1 MKGLLLI
8 LLLIVL
14 PARAAMDITR
24 ELVAPDHVVP
34 GQPVR
39 VAVTFWTDTWFNPPP
54 EWPAFVIENGSLLTT
69 PLPNQLLSRRK
80 DGASWS
86 GIRLERQVMAW
97 DQGTLRFPATE
108 VTLTSP
114 GQPPVTVSLPAIEK
128 PVNWPQDTKQ
138 PDRFLPA
145 SQLTLSQKITQFHAA
160 DDKQLHA
167 GDVIERAVTVK
178 ARGIVANQIPLVLY
192 AIPGT
197 QTQSLPAQSQLLTEG
212 RGDVDGAERTERLR
226 YLPSQAGT
234 VTLPPVQLRWWDTD
248 HQQWQLAKL
257 PGATF
262 HIAAARGAG
271 SESVLRGSTGEEKWH
286 IILPAVAGVILAVI
300 LWFSRHPIARGAR
313 YLHRRWHRFWH
324 PVPLSELTPGR
335 HIHNA
340 IAGNT
345 ASKRA
350 T

>member
-1 MKGLLLI
+1 
-8 LLLIVL
+8 
-14 PARAAMDITR
+14 
-24 ELVAPDHVVP
+24 
-34 GQPVR
+34 
-39 VAVTFWTDTWFNPPP
+39 
-54 EWPAFVIENGSLLTT
+54 LTT

-80 DGASWS
+80 DGTSWS

-128 PVNWPQDTKQ
+128 PVNWPKGTRQ

-145 SQLTLSQKITQFHAA
+145 SNLTLSQKITQYHAA

-178 ARGIVANQIPLVLY
+178 ARSIVANQIPHMLY

-197 QTQSLPAQSQLLTEG
+197 ESQSLPAQSQFLTEG

-226 YLPSQAGT
+226 YMPSQAGI

-248 HQQWQLAKL
+248 HQQWQLAEL
-257 PGATF
+257 PGGAF

-271 SESVLRGSTGEEKWH
+271 SEAVLRDTTGGEKWH
-286 IILPAVAGVILAVI
+286 IALLAATAMILAII
-300 LWFSRHPIARGAR
+300 LWFSRRQFTRGAF
-313 YLHRRWHRFWH
+313 YIHHLWHRFWDLVTL
-324 PVPLSELTPGR
+324 PDLLPG
-335 HIHNA
+335 NYT
-340 IAGNT
+340 N
-345 ASKRA
+345 KRPPRNLLNKIRGLFS
-350 T
+350 

>member
-24 ELVAPDHVVP
+24 ELVAPDNVVP
-34 GQPVR
+34 GQPLR

-54 EWPAFVIENGSLLTT
+54 QWPDFIIENGSLLTT
-69 PLPNQLLSRRK
+69 PLPSQLLTRRK
-80 DGASWS
+80 DGTSWS

-108 VTLTSP
+108 ITLTSP
-114 GQPPVTVSLPAIEK
+114 GQPPVTVSLPALEK
-128 PVNWPQDTKQ
+128 PVNWPKGTRQ

-145 SQLTLSQKITQFHAA
+145 SNLTLSQKITQYHAA
-160 DDKQLHA
+160 DDKELHA

-178 ARGIVANQIPLVLY
+178 ARGIVANQIPHVLY

-197 QTQSLPAQSQLLTEG
+197 ETQSLPAQSQLLTEG

-257 PGATF
+257 PGASFTL
-262 HIAAARGAG
+262 AAARGAG
-271 SESVLRGSTGEEKWH
+271 NEAVLRGTSGDEKWQ
-286 IILPAVAGVILAVI
+286 IAMLIAAFVIFATL
-300 LWFSRHPIARGAR
+300 LWLCRRMIARGLR
-313 YLHRRWHRFWH
+313 YGRHRWHGFWH
-324 PVPLSELTPGR
+324 PVPLSNLLPDE
-335 HIHNA
+335 
-340 IAGNT
+340 
-345 ASKRA
+345 K
-350 T
+350 